1 MRRRWL
7 GRPFA
12 FRYLL
17 VIMLACVAWCAVISL
32 TDLAGPNQAVAQP
45 PEDAPNPPEV
55 DPQTE
60 TTVTEPVPEEDAP
73 EEPDSYLEWFAG
85 ALGWFFGPLFLVVSF
100 IMVALLVM
108 NFLAMGRERVIPAE
122 LIEGFEELLDEK
134 QYQEAYD
141 LAKADGSFLGLILS
155 AGMARLSGGYDDS
168 IKAMGE
174 VGEEESM
181 KMEHRLSHLALI
193 GNISPMLGLFGTVY
207 GMMNAFSLIAS
218 GSMSTEPTELMK
230 MLAMEISTALVTTFV
245 GLAIAIPAIAVFN
258 ILRNRMSRLVLEVGI
273 VSEGLMDR
281 FRA

>member
-1 MRRRWL
+1 MEE
-7 GRPFA
+7 
-12 FRYLL
+12 
-17 VIMLACVAWCAVISL
+17 S
-32 TDLAGPNQAVAQP
+32 
-45 PEDAPNPPEV
+45 EEV
-55 DPQTE
+55 
-60 TTVTEPVPEEDAP
+60 

-85 ALGWFFGPLFLVVSF
+85 ALGFFFGPLFLVVSF

-108 NFLAMGRERVIPAE
+108 NFLATGRERVIPAE

-141 LAKADGSFLGLILS
+141 LAKADGSFLGLVLS

-168 IKAMGE
+168 IKAMSE

-230 MLAMEISTALVTTFV
+230 LLAMEISTALVTTFV